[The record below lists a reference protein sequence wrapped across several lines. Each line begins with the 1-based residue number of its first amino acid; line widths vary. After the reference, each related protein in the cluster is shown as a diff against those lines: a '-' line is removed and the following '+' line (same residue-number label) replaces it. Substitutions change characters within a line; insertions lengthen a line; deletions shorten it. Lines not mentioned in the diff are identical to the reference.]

1 MAADSGGLFARKKDT
16 CLQFASKPT
25 AIVYLPSLNSLVG
38 TLSNGSIEVYD
49 IHSGCMLKQVDF
61 TGKIDQTPH
70 QLWGWTWHTCEVL
83 QTFIRDIYTL
93 TSIYKAYCILFSTK
107 QVFRV
112 FERVW
117 FDETNIFS
125 SLYVRCIRL
134 HKYGKDA
141 KKAAHNS

>member
-1 MAADSGGLFARKKDT
+1 MMAADSGGLFARKKDT

-70 QLWGWTWHTCEVL
+70 QLWAGHGTHVKSCKHS
-83 QTFIRDIYTL
+83 FMI
-93 TSIYKAYCILFSTK
+93 SIL
-107 QVFRV
+107 
-112 FERVW
+112 
-117 FDETNIFS
+117 
-125 SLYVRCIRL
+125 
-134 HKYGKDA
+134 
-141 KKAAHNS
+141 